1 MNELIIWLQKWYQ
14 SQCNGD
20 WEHSYGITIQTL
32 DNPGWSLFVN
42 LDETVMEDRS
52 FQPIRVERTE
62 DNWVFCEVK
71 NNRFEGACSPLNL
84 VEVLEIFHNWV
95 TSDDSAN

>member
-42 LDETVMEDRS
+42 LDGTMMEERS
-52 FQPIRVERTE
+52 F
-62 DNWVFCEVK
+62 
-71 NNRFEGACSPLNL
+71 
-84 VEVLEIFHNWV
+84 
-95 TSDDSAN
+95 